1 MSNTKYIMSNRD
13 PRTLQGHLRDI
24 QERLE
29 QGLDRA
35 QQLERQGIES
45 NAYNAT
51 IISAAFSLDALRE
64 ALLSR
69 GGKERS

>member
-1 MSNTKYIMSNRD
+1 MTTSKYIITRD
-13 PRTLQGHLRDI
+13 PRTLQEHLRDI
-24 QERLE
+24 QENLE

-45 NAYNAT
+45 NAYSGT

>member
-1 MSNTKYIMSNRD
+1 MTTTTHIITRD
-13 PRTLQGHLRDI
+13 PRTIQERLRDI
-24 QERLE
+24 QENLE

-45 NAYNAT
+45 SAYSAT

-64 ALLSR
+64 ALMSR
-69 GGKERS
+69 EGATP